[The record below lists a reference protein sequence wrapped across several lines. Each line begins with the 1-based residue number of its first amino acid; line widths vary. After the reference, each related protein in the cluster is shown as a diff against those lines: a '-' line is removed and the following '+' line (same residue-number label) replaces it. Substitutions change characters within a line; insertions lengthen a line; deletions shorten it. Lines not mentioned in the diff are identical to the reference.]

1 MVYASHRPSL
11 EWNGSRRTQ
20 LGYLAV
26 TWGRRQE
33 TAVRQIDLLCAP
45 QAMAATVL
53 AAVPNGGSGAPKHAR
68 QSHPVIW
75 SAAARGFRMTA
86 NSAVFVRYPVP
97 LGGASPNGPDSPVI
111 PRSQTRFGETP
122 P

>member
-1 MVYASHRPSL
+1 MVYASQRPSL
-11 EWNGSRRTQ
+11 EWNGSSRTQ

-53 AAVPNGGSGAPKHAR
+53 AAVPNGGYRSSSGTQRKL
-68 QSHPVIW
+68 QSVTN
-75 SAAARGFRMTA
+75 AQRLRT
-86 NSAVFVRYPVP
+86 
-97 LGGASPNGPDSPVI
+97 PDRLI
-111 PRSQTRFGETP
+111 HG
-122 P
+122 

>member
-1 MVYASHRPSL
+1 MVHASQRPSL

-53 AAVPNGGSGAPKHAR
+53 AAVPNGGYGRPS
-68 QSHPVIW
+68 
-75 SAAARGFRMTA
+75 
-86 NSAVFVRYPVP
+86 
-97 LGGASPNGPDSPVI
+97 
-111 PRSQTRFGETP
+111 RSEG
-122 P
+122 